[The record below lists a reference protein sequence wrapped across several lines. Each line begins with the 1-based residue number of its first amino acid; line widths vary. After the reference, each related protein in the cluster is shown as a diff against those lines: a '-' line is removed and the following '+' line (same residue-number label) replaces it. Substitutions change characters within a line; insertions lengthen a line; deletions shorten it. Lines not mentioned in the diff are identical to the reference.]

1 MILMCLHLP
10 AGRDYVISVEFRVT
24 WKNYLVKLELSVL
37 FRRAKTSQFF
47 EIFRINTEVYSI
59 HCILYTLLSI
69 SHSPYPMTSVDAHQ
83 IHSLCFMS

>member
-24 WKNYLVKLELSVL
+24 WKNYLEKLELSVL

-59 HCILYTLLSI
+59 LYTVYSTI
-69 SHSPYPMTSVDAHQ
+69 DIT
-83 IHSLCFMS
+83 